1 MAPNLSLSRY
11 LYCKSDI
18 KLSIINC
25 LIKKLSFD
33 ETLYWFTEWYISG
46 WDCFELIWQIY
57 YDFYA
62 IVHPKFE
69 SYINKKEK
77 AWLKNNDIY
86 IPLTIV
92 KNLFQCHSNPMV
104 FMLRQYIDSFETYK
118 KGFKIEKQEKMKQ
131 NYFKCSKDSSTI
143 LKKFQKGD
151 WKNVCILLKKMK
163 QNKNDDEFYKI
174 YREILLI
181 SNQNEKKIE
190 KMWKNKGN
198 GKNYHFILAIL
209 AIISQEKSNV
219 KKKKIKIL
227 LNKEEK
233 SLINTYLDIS
243 ISLDKYGNKQIYNT
257 LPIKRLYNIHHKYG
271 NCFNTIRNSIKYNEF
286 IHENLYYWE
295 FHTKD
300 TPFWNSLYKK
310 YKCTMDLKD
319 KIPKFKNEDLLEEFY
334 ENYNY
339 ELDEQKKSVQNASI
353 KKYDDDVNYIDWLDS
368 LYSEYS
374 FPISF
379 DKSILLSL

>member
-118 KGFKIEKQEKMKQ
+118 KGFKIEKQEKMKL

-163 QNKNDDEFYKI
+163 QNKNDDDFYKI

-198 GKNYHFILAIL
+198 CKNYHFILAIF

>member
-131 NYFKCSKDSSTI
+131 NYFKCSNDSSTI

>member
-62 IVHPKFE
+62 VVHPKFE

-104 FMLRQYIDSFETYK
+104 FMLRQYIDSYETYK

-163 QNKNDDEFYKI
+163 QNKNNDEFYKI

-181 SNQNEKKIE
+181 SNQNEKKNRKNVE
-190 KMWKNKGN
+190 K
-198 GKNYHFILAIL
+198 
-209 AIISQEKSNV
+209 
-219 KKKKIKIL
+219 
-227 LNKEEK
+227 
-233 SLINTYLDIS
+233 
-243 ISLDKYGNKQIYNT
+243 
-257 LPIKRLYNIHHKYG
+257 
-271 NCFNTIRNSIKYNEF
+271 
-286 IHENLYYWE
+286 
-295 FHTKD
+295 
-300 TPFWNSLYKK
+300 
-310 YKCTMDLKD
+310 
-319 KIPKFKNEDLLEEFY
+319 
-334 ENYNY
+334 
-339 ELDEQKKSVQNASI
+339 
-353 KKYDDDVNYIDWLDS
+353 
-368 LYSEYS
+368 
-374 FPISF
+374 
-379 DKSILLSL
+379 

>member
-62 IVHPKFE
+62 VVHPKFE

-104 FMLRQYIDSFETYK
+104 FMLRQYIDSYETYK

-163 QNKNDDEFYKI
+163 QNKNNDEFYKI

-198 GKNYHFILAIL
+198 GKNYHFILAIF

-243 ISLDKYGNKQIYNT
+243 VSLDKYGNKQIYNT
-257 LPIKRLYNIHHKYG
+257 LPIKRLYKIHYKYG
-271 NCFNTIRNSIKYNEF
+271 KCFNTIRNSIKYNEF

-310 YKCTMDLKD
+310 YNCTMDIKE

>member
-118 KGFKIEKQEKMKQ
+118 KGFKIEKQEKMKL

-310 YKCTMDLKD
+310 YNCTMDLKD